1 MWSVTFI
8 NLQPKRQGLEHR
20 HVPDGHDSQVQG
32 MCAQSGRWQ
41 CNNSSSWG
49 QQCPSLWAGGV
60 HDGEGC
66 WLLQWQKLL
75 VSSGDKAARVSLV
88 NHCRVLSCESCSEAM
103 DVARAAEVLSSKDCW
118 GPPQSRPLE
127 TPVSPSD
134 G

>member
-1 MWSVTFI
+1 
-8 NLQPKRQGLEHR
+8 
-20 HVPDGHDSQVQG
+20 
-32 MCAQSGRWQ
+32 MCAVREVAV
-41 CNNSSSWG
+41 
-49 QQCPSLWAGGV
+49 QQLLLVGAAVSLSLGWGV